1 MNIMPGFKN
10 KKDMITISILIF
22 VVILLFQFVYLPKY
36 REVKKLEAQFKDVA
50 GEINDLYSFIGGRK
64 DLKENIIRIRK
75 ELALFE
81 DAFPPEK
88 EVSNIIKQLNKEA
101 QRFKID
107 VVLVKP
113 KDIFTYK
120 DLQGKEVKVFE
131 GFCKCMPLV
140 LNVEARYQAMGEF
153 LLSLELN
160 RNPMVTIEKVDI
172 KKDTGIAPMVKAEID
187 LNAFMLGK

>member
-1 MNIMPGFKN
+1 MKIMPGFKN